1 MTAPVLALILGFV
14 CLTLALRERIAERLV
29 GRNRIL
35 PP

>member
-1 MTAPVLALILGFV
+1 MTAPVLALVLGFV
-14 CLTLALRERIAERLV
+14 FLTLAIRERIAERLA

>member
-1 MTAPVLALILGFV
+1 MTAPVFALILVFT
-14 CLTLALRERIAERLV
+14 LLALAIRERIAERLA

>member
-1 MTAPVLALILGFV
+1 MTAPVLALILGFTF
-14 CLTLALRERIAERLV
+14 LTLALRERIAERLE